1 MTSHDLAMV
10 PRGLKLPWWLWL
22 LWLLLPPSDAIINV
36 SMKTVIRDIPPGQ
49 VARWIFQGPGM
60 VQLNAS
66 CMDGARLDFYV
77 ISGDRDEMRRR
88 QRGHHTPVMKD
99 HPDCQGCSEFW
110 MESYL
115 PLFYRNVTVM
125 VASNQDGSANVR
137 MQFTESLLDVP
148 SCMDLCFGRPWGFMG
163 MVLMLALLL
172 ACCFH
177 LSRPMMRRDRDGDDE
192 AWAPHL
198 VQCRRPPKPREA
210 WRSWI
215 LHGCIMTYP
224 WNPWYNDP
232 PEYPLRCLV
241 LMVSLGLTMFIS
253 TLYGHFFSY
262 WDSSISL
269 GPWETVAEDN
279 EPEMST
285 SMQGALEV
293 SVLCAVIESS
303 LRMLALALFRSSL
316 ACSRLQKRW
325 HAQAPAL
332 VLATAV
338 VMFCIAYPL
347 GLATSAHLCGY
358 VRHLSAQFLMS
369 QLIRGLPMALAVT
382 SLQYLLLKAWGKAI
396 DRGEPMVNTGEMAQL
411 RG

>member
-1 MTSHDLAMV
+1 MV
-10 PRGLKLPWWLWL
+10 PRGLKLPGWWLWL
-22 LWLLLPPSDAIINV
+22 LPQSNAIINV
-36 SMKTVIRDIPPGQ
+36 SMKPAIRDIPPGH
-49 VARWIFQGPGM
+49 VAHWMWQGPGR
-60 VQLNAS
+60 VQVNAS
-66 CMDGARLDFYV
+66 CMDGSRLDFYV
-77 ISGDRDEMRRR
+77 ISGDAAEMRRR
-88 QRGHHTPVMKD
+88 QRGQHTPVMKD
-99 HPDCQGCSEFW
+99 HPDCQGCSEFR
-110 MESYL
+110 MESDL
-115 PLFYRNVTVM
+115 PLLDRNVTMM
-125 VASNQDGSANVR
+125 VASNQDGTANVR

-148 SCMDLCFGRPWGFMG
+148 SCMDRCFGRPWGFVG
-163 MVLMLALLL
+163 LALMLALLL

-177 LSRPMMRRDRDGDDE
+177 LSRPMMRRERDGDDE
-192 AWAPHL
+192 AWAPQL

-232 PEYPLRCLV
+232 LEYPLRCLV

-269 GPWETVAEDN
+269 GSMESVAEN
-279 EPEMST
+279 SEPEMST

-293 SVLCAVIESS
+293 SILCAVIESV

-382 SLQYLLLKAWGKAI
+382 SFQYLLLKAWGKAI
-396 DRGEPMVNTGEMAQL
+396 DRGEPAMGLTGEMAEL
-411 RG
+411 GG